1 MRMLGPEQFS
11 DPTVILFGK
20 LLLAMILGGII
31 GTERA
36 VVARQAAGTRTFG
49 LVALGAC
56 LFVVIGT
63 HVDSAFIGIVTFDPL
78 RIAASVVMGI
88 GFLAGG
94 LIIFKRDAIHGAT
107 TAAGLWIATGI
118 GMAVGFGMYAVS
130 VFAAVLTLLMFS
142 LMWYVENRFKHWF
155 EGAGYTRDDKIHS
168 NSHEH

>member
-1 MRMLGPEQFS
+1 MPAEFI
-11 DPTVILFGK
+11 DPTSILFAK
-20 LLLAMILGGII
+20 LLLAMFLGAII

-49 LVALGAC
+49 LVALGSC
-56 LFVVIGT
+56 LFIVIGSY
-63 HVDSAFIGIVTFDPL
+63 VDTAYIGVLTFDPL

-118 GMAVGFGMYAVS
+118 GMAAGFGLYAVAI
-130 VFAAVLTLLMFS
+130 FTTLLTLVMFTF
-142 LMWYVENRFKHWF
+142 MWYIENRFKHWF
-155 EGAGYTRDDKIHS
+155 ETKGLVRDDVIH
-168 NSHEH
+168 NHSH